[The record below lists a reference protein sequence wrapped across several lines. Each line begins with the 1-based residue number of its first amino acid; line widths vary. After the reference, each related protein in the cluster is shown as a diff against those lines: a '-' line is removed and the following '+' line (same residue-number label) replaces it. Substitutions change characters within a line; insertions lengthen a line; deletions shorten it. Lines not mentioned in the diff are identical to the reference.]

1 MKKNILIISS
11 SLRANSNSEALAAS
25 FAKGAQEA
33 GHSVKQISLKGKSIS
48 FCRGCLAC
56 QTSENCTIRDDATEI
71 VQMMHDADTIVFA
84 TPIYYYGLSGQLKT
98 LLDRGNSLY
107 GSDYAFRDIYLLSSA
122 AEDEPET
129 DRRAVTGL
137 EGWIVCFER
146 ARLAG
151 TVFAGGV
158 TAPGDIHNHPA
169 LQTAYDMGKNL
180 Q

>member
-84 TPIYYYGLSGQLKT
+84 TPFTIM
-98 LLDRGNSLY
+98 
-107 GSDYAFRDIYLLSSA
+107 DY
-122 AEDEPET
+122 
-129 DRRAVTGL
+129 
-137 EGWIVCFER
+137 
-146 ARLAG
+146 
-151 TVFAGGV
+151 
-158 TAPGDIHNHPA
+158 PA
-169 LQTAYDMGKNL
+169 S
-180 Q
+180 